1 MTPAK
6 RPSTRAR
13 QTPIQSLDDLQP
25 DPLNANRGTDRGR
38 EALRRSLHTYGAGR
52 SIVIDKRGRILG
64 GHKTVEQAKH
74 LGLPITVV
82 PTTGQ
87 ELVVVQRVDL
97 DARTDPRAQE
107 LALADNRVAELDL
120 DWDPAVL
127 QQLEQAGVALE
138 AFWTPEE
145 FARLLAPEG
154 PEAQTDENTVLAPP
168 TTTTIRR
175 GDVFQLGRHRLACGD
190 ATSATDVA
198 RLLAG
203 ANPCLM
209 VTDPPYGVN
218 YQPAFR
224 HTAYPRQRTAVGRV
238 TNDTQADWAAAY
250 ALFPGDVAYVWHAA
264 LFADVVMAG
273 LRQAQFEVR
282 SQIIWAK
289 PTFVL
294 GRGAYHWQHEPVW
307 FAVRQGRA
315 APWYGGRTQSTV
327 WEVPNLNA
335 IGGSRTGANTP
346 TGHATQKPVRVF
358 EIPILNHTTAQ
369 DAVYDPFVGS
379 GTTLI
384 AGEKLG
390 RPTVCHG
397 CGPDLRGGRP
407 ATLGSLHRPDGRPPH
422 PGARPDTPAAAR
434 AMTRR
439 RSTARRAPARGGQQ
453 GYEPPVTRMRRDE
466 RILDLALERWSQR
479 QIAADVG
486 LTQGGVSKALRRILT

>member
-1 MTPAK
+1 MTPIK
-6 RPSTRAR
+6 GPAR
-13 QTPIQSLDDLQP
+13 RVRKIPPIQSLDDLQP

-38 EALRRSLHTYGAGR
+38 EALRRSLRTYGTGR
-52 SIVIDKRGRILG
+52 SIVIDARGRILG
-64 GHKTVEQAKH
+64 GHKTVEQAKY

-87 ELVVVQRVDL
+87 ELVVVQRMDL

-127 QQLEQAGVALE
+127 RQLEQAGVALE

-145 FARLLAPEG
+145 FGRLLASEG
-154 PEAQTDENTVLAPP
+154 PEAQPDENTVLAPP
-168 TTTTIRR
+168 TTTTIRH

-203 ANPCLM
+203 ATPCLM

-224 HTAYPRQRTAVGRV
+224 HQAYPRQRTAVGRV

-250 ALFPGDVAYVWHAA
+250 ALFPGDIAYVWHAA

-273 LRQAQFEVR
+273 LRQAEFEVR
-282 SQIIWAK
+282 SEIVWAK

-294 GRGAYHWQHEPVW
+294 GRGAYHWQHEPAW
-307 FAVRQGRA
+307 YAVRQGRG
-315 APWYGGRTQSTV
+315 APWYGGRAQSTV

-379 GTTLI
+379 GTALI
-384 AGEKLG
+384 AGDKLG
-390 RPTVCHG
+390 RPTY
-397 CGPDLRGGRP
+397 
-407 ATLGSLHRPDGRPPH
+407 
-422 PGARPDTPAAAR
+422 
-434 AMTRR
+434 AMDVDPIYVEVARR
-439 RSTARRAPARGGQQ
+439 RWEAFTGQTAVRLATGRAPAR
-453 GYEPPVTRMRRDE
+453 RR
-466 RILDLALERWSQR
+466 RSAR
-479 QIAADVG
+479 
-486 LTQGGVSKALRRILT
+486 

>member
-1 MTPAK
+1 MTQAGK
-6 RPSTRAR
+6 SSTRAR

-82 PTTGQ
+82 PTTG
-87 ELVVVQRVDL
+87 ETLVVVQRVDL

-127 QQLEQAGVALE
+127 RQLEQAGVALE

-145 FARLLAPEG
+145 FARLLAG
-154 PEAQTDENTVLAPP
+154 
-168 TTTTIRR
+168 
-175 GDVFQLGRHRLACGD
+175 
-190 ATSATDVA
+190 AT
-198 RLLAG
+198 
-203 ANPCLM
+203 PCLM

-307 FAVRQGRA
+307 YAVRQGRA
-315 APWYGGRTQSTV
+315 APWYGGRAQSTV

-379 GTTLI
+379 GTTLM
-384 AGEKLG
+384 AGDKLG
-390 RPTVCHG
+390 RPTY
-397 CGPDLRGGRP
+397 
-407 ATLGSLHRPDGRPPH
+407 
-422 PGARPDTPAAAR
+422 
-434 AMTRR
+434 AMDVDPIYVEVTRR
-439 RSTARRAPARGGQQ
+439 RWEAFTGQTAVRLTPERAP
-453 GYEPPVTRMRRDE
+453 TRRRPAGL
-466 RILDLALERWSQR
+466 RTPRH
-479 QIAADVG
+479 ADA
-486 LTQGGVSKALRRILT
+486 SR

>member
-52 SIVIDKRGRILG
+52 SIVIDKRGRLLG

-97 DARTDPRAQE
+97 DARTDPRAQA

-127 QQLEQAGVALE
+127 RQLEQAGVALE

-154 PEAQTDENTVLAPP
+154 PEAQPTSTPCCPAHHDHDPARRRVPTRPP
-168 TTTTIRR
+168 PPRVR
-175 GDVFQLGRHRLACGD
+175 D

-203 ANPCLM
+203 ATPCLM

-250 ALFPGDVAYVWHAA
+250 ALFPGDVALRVARGIVCRRG
-264 LFADVVMAG
+264 DGGPPAG
-273 LRQAQFEVR
+273 PVR
-282 SQIIWAK
+282 GPEPDHLGQ

-390 RPTVCHG
+390 RPTY
-397 CGPDLRGGRP
+397 
-407 ATLGSLHRPDGRPPH
+407 
-422 PGARPDTPAAAR
+422 
-434 AMTRR
+434 AMDVDPIYVEVARR
-439 RSTARRAPARGGQQ
+439 RWEAFTGQTAVRLTPERAPAR
-453 GYEPPVTRMRRDE
+453 RR
-466 RILDLALERWSQR
+466 
-479 QIAADVG
+479 
-486 LTQGGVSKALRRILT
+486 RRAR

>member
-1 MTPAK
+1 MTPIK
-6 RPSTRAR
+6 GPAR
-13 QTPIQSLDDLQP
+13 RVRKIPPIQSLDDLQP

-38 EALRRSLHTYGAGR
+38 EALRRSLHTYGTGR
-52 SIVIDKRGRILG
+52 SIVIDARGRILG

-87 ELVVVQRVDL
+87 ELVVVQRMDL
-97 DARTDPRAQE
+97 DARTDPRARE

-127 QQLEQAGVALE
+127 RQLEQAGVALE

-145 FARLLAPEG
+145 FG
-154 PEAQTDENTVLAPP
+154 
-168 TTTTIRR
+168 
-175 GDVFQLGRHRLACGD
+175 
-190 ATSATDVA
+190 

-203 ANPCLM
+203 ATPCLM

-224 HTAYPRQRTAVGRV
+224 HQAYPRQRTAVGRV

-250 ALFPGDVAYVWHAA
+250 ALFPGDIAYVWHAA

-273 LRQAQFEVR
+273 LRQAEFEVR
-282 SQIIWAK
+282 SQIVWAK

-294 GRGAYHWQHEPVW
+294 GRGAYHWQHEPAW
-307 FAVRQGRA
+307 YAVRQGRG
-315 APWYGGRTQSTV
+315 APWYGGRAQSTV

-384 AGEKLG
+384 AGDKLG
-390 RPTVCHG
+390 RPTY
-397 CGPDLRGGRP
+397 
-407 ATLGSLHRPDGRPPH
+407 
-422 PGARPDTPAAAR
+422 
-434 AMTRR
+434 AMDVDPIYVEVARR
-439 RSTARRAPARGGQQ
+439 RWEAFTGQTAVRLATGRAPAR
-453 GYEPPVTRMRRDE
+453 RR
-466 RILDLALERWSQR
+466 RSAR
-479 QIAADVG
+479 
-486 LTQGGVSKALRRILT
+486 

>member
-13 QTPIQSLDDLQP
+13 RTPIQSLDDLQP

-87 ELVVVQRVDL
+87 ELVVVQRMDL
-97 DARTDPRAQE
+97 DARTDPRARE

-127 QQLEQAGVALE
+127 RQLEQAGVALE

-145 FARLLAPEG
+145 FARRAGGAARREHRAGPAHHDHDPARRRVSTRPPPPRVRGRDGGDGRRPAP
-154 PEAQTDENTVLAPP
+154 
-168 TTTTIRR
+168 RR
-175 GDVFQLGRHRLACGD
+175 GHPVPDGD
-190 ATSATDVA
+190 RSPLRGELSA
-198 RLLAG
+198 
-203 ANPCLM
+203 
-209 VTDPPYGVN
+209 GVS
-218 YQPAFR
+218 A
-224 HTAYPRQRTAVGRV
+224 HGLSRQRTAVGRV

-327 WEVPNLNA
+327 WEVPNLSA

-384 AGEKLG
+384 AGDKPGSRG
-390 RPTVCHG
+390 RRNTS
-397 CGPDLRGGRP
+397 
-407 ATLGSLHRPDGRPPH
+407 SL
-422 PGARPDTPAAAR
+422 
-434 AMTRR
+434 
-439 RSTARRAPARGGQQ
+439 
-453 GYEPPVTRMRRDE
+453 V
-466 RILDLALERWSQR
+466 
-479 QIAADVG
+479 
-486 LTQGGVSKALRRILT
+486 

>member
-1 MTPAK
+1 MWTPLSGLSRHPAC
-6 RPSTRAR
+6 
-13 QTPIQSLDDLQP
+13 
-25 DPLNANRGTDRGR
+25 GTDRGR
-38 EALRRSLHTYGAGR
+38 EALRRSLHTYGTGR
-52 SIVIDKRGRILG
+52 SIVIDVRGRILG

-87 ELVVVQRVDL
+87 ELVVVQRMDL
-97 DARTDPRAQE
+97 DARTDPRARE

-127 QQLEQAGVALE
+127 RQLEQAGVALE

-145 FARLLAPEG
+145 FARLLASEG
-154 PEAQTDENTVLAPP
+154 PEAQPDENTVLAPP

-203 ANPCLM
+203 ATPCLM

-224 HTAYPRQRTAVGRV
+224 HQAYPRQRTAVGRV

-250 ALFPGDVAYVWHAA
+250 ALFPGDIAYVWHAA

-282 SQIIWAK
+282 SQIVWAK

-294 GRGAYHWQHEPVW
+294 GRGAYHWQHEPAW
-307 FAVRQGRA
+307 YAVRQGRG
-315 APWYGGRTQSTV
+315 APWYGGRAQSTV
-327 WEVPNLNA
+327 WEVPKRRFLPTSVMR
-335 IGGSRTGANTP
+335 GSTKRTGRCWLGG
-346 TGHATQKPVRVF
+346 TGMVF
-358 EIPILNHTTAQ
+358 
-369 DAVYDPFVGS
+369 S
-379 GTTLI
+379 
-384 AGEKLG
+384 
-390 RPTVCHG
+390 
-397 CGPDLRGGRP
+397 
-407 ATLGSLHRPDGRPPH
+407 
-422 PGARPDTPAAAR
+422 
-434 AMTRR
+434 
-439 RSTARRAPARGGQQ
+439 
-453 GYEPPVTRMRRDE
+453 
-466 RILDLALERWSQR
+466 
-479 QIAADVG
+479 
-486 LTQGGVSKALRRILT
+486 